1 MKLKFTP
8 SARSMFLDTILHIK
22 KEDPEAAQRFRS
34 KAEIGLGRLIEYPE
48 SGKRVQEYPDLDFR
62 EVFISPYR
70 FFYKIKNETIWI
82 VAVWHSAQLPKRST
96 K

>member
-1 MKLKFTP
+1 MDLKFTP

-22 KEDPEAAQRFRS
+22 KEDPQASQRFRS
-34 KAEIGLGRLIEYPE
+34 KAENGLTRLIEYPE
-48 SGKRVQEYPDLDFR
+48 SGRRVQEFPDLDFR

-70 FFYKIKNETIWI
+70 FFYKIKNGTIWI
-82 VAVWHSAQLPKRST
+82 VAVWPSSQIPKRST